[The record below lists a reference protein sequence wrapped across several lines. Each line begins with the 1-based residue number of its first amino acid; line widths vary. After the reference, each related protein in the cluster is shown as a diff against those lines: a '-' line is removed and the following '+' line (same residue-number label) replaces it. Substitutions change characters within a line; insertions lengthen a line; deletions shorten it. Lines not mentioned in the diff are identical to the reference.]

1 MFKIMYVP
9 KELRHL
15 NYRELVDRQKSILA
29 KTEEVLQEAIENRKE
44 TAKIQ
49 IDMLEALANLN
60 KCSEEDLKEMQ
71 LMTENYMKVAINKN

>member
-15 NYRELVDRQKSILA
+15 NYRELLNRQIDTLEQ
-29 KTEEVLQEAIENRKE
+29 TEALLQEARENKKA
-44 TAKIQ
+44 TDMIQ
-49 IDMLEALANLN
+49 ADMLKVLANLN

-71 LMTENYMKVAINKN
+71 LMTENYMKVAINKS

>member
-15 NYRELVDRQKSILA
+15 NYRELIARQRSILA
-29 KTEEVLQEAIENRKE
+29 KTEEVLQEAKESRKE

-60 KCSEEDLKEMQ
+60 KCSKEDLKEMQ
-71 LMTENYMKVAINKN
+71 LMTENYMKIAINKS